1 MQETVLVYTTWP
13 SAGEAEAAGRRLV
26 EQKLCACIN
35 ILPAMVSVY
44 AWEGKI
50 ERAEE
55 AVMILKTARNRAAE
69 LMAAV
74 RAAHPYDT
82 PAILEIPVAGIDPGY
97 SAWIAAETGG

>member
-13 SAGEAEAAGRRLV
+13 SAEQAETAGRRLV

-35 ILPAMVSVY
+35 ILPGMVSVY
-44 AWEGKI
+44 AFEGKI

-55 AVMILKTARNRAAE
+55 TVMILKTSKARSAE

-82 PAILEIPVAGIDPGY
+82 PAIIELPVSAIDPRYG
-97 SAWIAAETGG
+97 AWILTESAS

>member
-13 SAGEAEAAGRRLV
+13 SAGQAEIVGRLLV

-35 ILPAMVSVY
+35 ILPGMVSVY

-55 AVMILKTARNRAAE
+55 AVMILKTAKARSTE
-69 LMAAV
+69 LMDAV

-82 PAILEIPVAGIDPGY
+82 PAIIELPISAIDPRYG
-97 SAWIAAETGG
+97 AWILAESAT

>member
-13 SAGEAEAAGRRLV
+13 SAGEAEAAGRGLV

-55 AVMILKTARNRAAE
+55 AVMILKTARSRAAE

-82 PAILEIPVAGIDPGY
+82 PAILEIPVTGIDPRYG
-97 SAWIAAETGG
+97 AWILAESVG

>member
-13 SAGEAEAAGRRLV
+13 SAEQAEAAGRRLV

-35 ILPAMVSVY
+35 ILPGMVSVY

-50 ERAEE
+50 ERGEE
-55 AVMILKTARNRAAE
+55 AVMILKTAKARSAE
-69 LMAAV
+69 LMHAV

-82 PAILEIPVAGIDPGY
+82 PAILELPVSAIDPRYG
-97 SAWIAAETGG
+97 AWILAESGP

>member
-13 SAGEAEAAGRRLV
+13 SAEQAEAAGRRLV

-35 ILPAMVSVY
+35 ILPGMVSVY

-50 ERAEE
+50 ERGEE
-55 AVMILKTARNRAAE
+55 AVMILKTARVRSAE
-69 LMAAV
+69 LMQAV

-82 PAILEIPVAGIDPGY
+82 PAIIELPVSSIDPAYG
-97 SAWIAAETGG
+97 AWILGESEG

>member
-13 SAGEAEAAGRRLV
+13 SAGQAESAGRRLV

-35 ILPAMVSVY
+35 ILPGMVSVY

-55 AVMILKTARNRAAE
+55 AVMILKTAKGRSGA
-69 LMAAV
+69 LMDAI

-82 PAILEIPVAGIDPGY
+82 PAIIELAISAIDPRYG
-97 SAWIAAETGG
+97 AWILAESSA